1 MTREAPAI
9 FPQAGG
15 NILHAP
21 AVYLEVK
28 PAREPHRMN
37 EGDRQRFER
46 VVLPYLDDAY
56 TLARY
61 LLRDEHDA
69 QDVVQE
75 ASLRALR
82 SFDGYQGGD
91 ARAWLLAIVRNCSLS
106 WRKRQRIDSARH
118 VPDADDVP
126 LMSASEADSA
136 AIASSEQLRVQ
147 RAIDALP
154 NEFRE
159 VVVLREVQDLSY
171 REICDVIGVPM
182 GTVMSRLARAR
193 KRLATLLG
201 VDAREAS

>member
-1 MTREAPAI
+1 MS
-9 FPQAGG
+9 
-15 NILHAP
+15 
-21 AVYLEVK
+21 
-28 PAREPHRMN
+28 
-37 EGDRQRFER
+37 EGDLARFER

-82 SFDGYQGGD
+82 YFDGYKDGD
-91 ARAWLLAIVRNCSLS
+91 ARAWLLAIVRNCALT
-106 WRKRQRIDSARH
+106 WRKRQKIDNARH
-118 VPDADDVP
+118 IPDFDAVPH
-126 LMSASEADSA
+126 MSSSEADA
-136 AIASSEQLRVQ
+136 TAVESSERLRVQ
-147 RAIDALP
+147 QAIDALP
-154 NEFRE
+154 SEFRE
-159 VVVLREVQDLSY
+159 VIVLREVQDLSY
-171 REICDVIGVPM
+171 KEICDVVGVPI